1 VIQGATEIALA
12 VLAAPVVL
20 ASGYLLVLTLLSRRG
35 AVPPSVEPRV
45 RFDIV
50 VPAHDEEQGIGG
62 TVRSLLAVDYPSALR
77 RVVVVADNCT
87 DATADRA
94 RDAGATVLVRQDA
107 LRRGKGYALE
117 HAFAWS
123 LAQGGA
129 DAVVVV
135 DADSDVSRNLLRAF
149 AARLEAGAPAIQ
161 AFYGVRNP
169 DASWRTRLMTVALAL
184 FHLLRS
190 LGRERLR
197 CSAGLRGNG
206 MCFSV
211 PVLAEVPHEAFSI
224 VEDLEY
230 GIRLGLAGH
239 RVHFAAEAQV
249 LGDMAV
255 GSEAASVQRRR
266 WEGGRLEMATRFG
279 LPVLWRGLVAGDRV
293 LVDLG
298 LDLLVPPFAYLAAAA
313 AAGTSAALGAS
324 WFAGRILWPVWPWAA
339 SLLALFLYV
348 VRGWWLSGTGLGG
361 LMGLAGAPVYL
372 VWKLGLML
380 RSRKAGRQGWVRTPR
395 DGGAR

>member
-1 VIQGATEIALA
+1 VIEAAAEIVLGLLAL
-12 VLAAPVVL
+12 PVAL

-35 AVPPSVEPRV
+35 AAPAPVEPRV

-50 VPAHDEEQGIGG
+50 VPAHDEEQGIAA
-62 TVRSLLAVDYPSALR
+62 TVRSLLDVDYPPALR

-94 RDAGATVLVRQDA
+94 RDAGATVLERRDA
-107 LRRGKGYALE
+107 QRRGKGYALE

-135 DADSDVSRNLLRAF
+135 DADSDVSRNLLGAF

-206 MCFSV
+206 MCFSA
-211 PVLAEVPHEAFSI
+211 PVLAQVPHEAFSI

-255 GSEAASVQRRR
+255 GGEAASVQRRR

-279 LPVLWRGLVAGDRV
+279 MPILWKGLTAGDRI

-313 AAGTSAALGAS
+313 VAGTAASVGAS
-324 WFAGRILWPVWPWAA
+324 WVAGRTLWPVWPWAA

-348 VRGWWLSGTGLGG
+348 ARGWWLSGTGVRG
-361 LMGLAGAPVYL
+361 LLGLAGGPFYL
-372 VWKLGLML
+372 VWKLGLLL
-380 RSRKAGRQGWVRTPR
+380 RSRKGGKTGWVRTPR
-395 DGGAR
+395 DGSKG